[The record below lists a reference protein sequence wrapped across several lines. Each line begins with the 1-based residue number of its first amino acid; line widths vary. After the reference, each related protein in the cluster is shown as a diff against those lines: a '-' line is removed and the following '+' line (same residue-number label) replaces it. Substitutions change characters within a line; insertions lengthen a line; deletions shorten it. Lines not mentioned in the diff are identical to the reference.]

1 MTLHDSQPSRYT
13 TGGMSHTPAEVMMEV
28 TVRVFTVEHMWA
40 SVTMMIPSPV
50 AYTWRPPK
58 LDTTASRNASS
69 SASRPDAWRTS
80 RLFTHQW
87 KIRTPGNFRD
97 RLPTTQSWRTSIEA
111 ANRLPSE
118 GWGIAI
124 RIVGAT
130 VERRDKRPPAAQR
143 PMEVPY
149 RLRNIDA

>member
-13 TGGMSHTPAEVMMEV
+13 TGGMSQTPAEAMIEV

-58 LDTTASRNASS
+58 LETTASRNASS
-69 SASRPDAWRTS
+69 SVSRPDAWRTS

-97 RLPTTQSWRTSIEA
+97 RFPTTQSWRASLHA
-111 ANRLPSE
+111 ADRLPA
-118 GWGIAI
+118 GGAGIAVVI
-124 RIVGAT
+124 S
-130 VERRDKRPPAAQR
+130 
-143 PMEVPY
+143 
-149 RLRNIDA
+149 

>member
-1 MTLHDSQPSRYT
+1 ITLHDSQPSRYT
-13 TGGMSHTPAEVMMEV
+13 TGGMSQTPADAMMEV

-58 LDTTASRNASS
+58 LETTASRKASS
-69 SASRPDAWRTS
+69 SGSRPDAWRTS

-97 RLPTTQSWRTSIEA
+97 RFPTTQSWRAPLEA
-111 ANRLPSE
+111 ANRLPAD
-118 GWGIAI
+118 GWDIAMGI
-124 RIVGAT
+124 G
-130 VERRDKRPPAAQR
+130 
-143 PMEVPY
+143 
-149 RLRNIDA
+149 